1 MVVVDCGSGV
11 EVGGGVVGVGVVA
24 GDGVDEVDNTLQSV
38 EPVTHSP
45 CGDRSQH
52 DSMVSQVE
60 NKRHSL

>member
-1 MVVVDCGSGV
+1 MVVVDFGSWV
-11 EVGGGVVGVGVVA
+11 DVGGGVVGVGVVA

-45 CGDRSQH
+45 SQH

>member
-11 EVGGGVVGVGVVA
+11 EVGGGGVGVGVVA

-45 CGDRSQH
+45 CADRSQH
-52 DSMVSQVE
+52 D
-60 NKRHSL
+60 

>member
-1 MVVVDCGSGV
+1 MVVVDCGTGV

-24 GDGVDEVDNTLQSV
+24 GDGVDVVDNTLQSV
-38 EPVTHSP
+38 EPTIQSHLSP
-45 CGDRSQH
+45 H